1 MTLALLAL
9 AGPLALWGVIDDR
22 DEALAGAGL
31 LAAFVMGRWAA

>member
-9 AGPLALWGVIDDR
+9 AGLLALWAVVDDR
-22 DEALAGAGL
+22 DEALVGAGL